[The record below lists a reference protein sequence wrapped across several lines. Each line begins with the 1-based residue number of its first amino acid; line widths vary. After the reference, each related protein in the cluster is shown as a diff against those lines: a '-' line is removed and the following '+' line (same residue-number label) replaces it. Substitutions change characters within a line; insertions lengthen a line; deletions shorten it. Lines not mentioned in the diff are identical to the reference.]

1 MPLMHPPKIVLDKH
15 RELTELCENSKDGRL
30 LARDVAKYFGVDL
43 HWMLHATYAG
53 AVPFAF
59 GTNKGVGRGSTVF
72 HVLPL
77 YSFATQNHI
86 LLPER
91 SLMQ

>member
-1 MPLMHPPKIVLDKH
+1 MQTPTIVLEKH
-15 RELTELCENSKDGRL
+15 AELVKLCESSKDGRL
-30 LARDVAKYFGVDL
+30 LARDVAKYFGVDINWL
-43 HWMLHATYAG
+43 LHATYAG

-77 YSFATQNHI
+77 YNYAVQNHV
-86 LLPER
+86 LKKCESGAR
-91 SLMQ
+91 

>member
-1 MPLMHPPKIVLDKH
+1 MQTPQIVLDKH

-30 LARDVAKYFGVDL
+30 LARDVAKFFGVDL
-43 HWMLHATYAG
+43 QWLLHATYAG

-72 HVLPL
+72 HALPL
-77 YSFATQNHI
+77 YSFVTQNHI

-91 SLMQ
+91 RLTNE

>member
-1 MPLMHPPKIVLDKH
+1 MQVPTIVIEKH
-15 RELTELCENSKDGRL
+15 EELVKLCEGSKDGRL
-30 LARDVAKYFGVDL
+30 LARDVAKYFGVDINWL
-43 HWMLHATYAG
+43 LHATYSG

-77 YSFATQNHI
+77 YSFVTQNHI
-86 LLPER
+86 IAPRTNE
-91 SLMQ
+91 